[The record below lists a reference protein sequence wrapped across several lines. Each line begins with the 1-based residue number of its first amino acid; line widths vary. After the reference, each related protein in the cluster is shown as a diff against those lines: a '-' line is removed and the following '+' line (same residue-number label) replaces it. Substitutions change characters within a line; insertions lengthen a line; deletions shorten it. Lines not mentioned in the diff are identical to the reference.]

1 MIEEKNAFN
10 MTKKKKK
17 KKGSSSQ
24 KAKDVHHPKQL
35 KFWVRI

>member
-10 MTKKKKK
+10 MTKK

>member
-35 KFWVRI
+35 KF